1 MAAPHIA
8 QNLQMGKIEPR
19 FVELLVEKFSG
30 TEFTSDQILAD
41 EHLSEFFKCKKVKA
55 KAKKAPTPKKSPM
68 ERALEDVNHDK
79 CLARVWGGG
88 YGGQCSRKSGEN
100 GCFCKLHQGKV
111 DEYGSWFFGLVTEP
125 RPVNP
130 TNPEGKG
137 GKNGVHTWKIT
148 VDGEEIVKE
157 KKKSSPKKKVEKKKS
172 SPKKKVEK
180 PVEKPVEEPEPVQEP
195 VEEPVEDNGAGT
207 GLPSVYET
215 IIFEGVSY
223 LRHIK
228 KNLIV
233 NGDDFSEVGEWI
245 EEENVIRFEDE
256 ETEEE
261 HKEKRRECNNEQ
273 GEETEVDEDTEEENN

>member
-1 MAAPHIA
+1 MAASHIA

-55 KAKKAPTPKKSPM
+55 KAKKAPTPTKSPM
-68 ERALEDVNHDK
+68 ERALEGVNHDK
-79 CLARVWGGG
+79 CLARVWAGG
-88 YGGQCSRKSGEN
+88 YGGQCSRKPGEN
-100 GCFCKLHQGKV
+100 GCLCKLHQGKV

-148 VDGEEIVKE
+148 EDGQEIVKE
-157 KKKSSPKKKVEKKKS
+157 KKKSSPKKKVEK
-172 SPKKKVEK
+172 
-180 PVEKPVEEPEPVQEP
+180 PVEEPEPVQ
-195 VEEPVEDNGAGT
+195 EPVEDNGAGT

-233 NGDDFSEVGEWI
+233 NGDDFTEVGEWI

-261 HKEKRRECNNEQ
+261 HKEKRRECNNEEEQ